1 MTYDVKPGIKPPLD
15 DSFRPAVLCNHAF
28 LTDVE
33 ASGSPVP
40 LTIGIEQADGTRSLY
55 QTHVLPKGHPQAE
68 ANLKYVE
75 RAVKF
80 LLWQRGGH
88 KVYVGG
94 PAEIGEY
101 IKQAYTPTGL
111 RAFDMD
117 LYAGVYEKPF
127 EVVVTAADK
136 VPPAQEASIPLG
148 RHLEGCRVGFDLGAS
163 DCKFSAVVNG
173 TSDFAEAEEVEW
185 NPKAQKDPRYHYHA
199 IMSGLYLAANKLP
212 RVDAIGGSSAGI
224 IINNR
229 VRIASLFRGVEKEK
243 FDEGVGGLFPRIARE
258 WGVPFEVINDGE
270 VTALAGSMSLGVNA
284 ILGIALGSSEAG
296 GYVNRD
302 GNVTK
307 WLDEL
312 AFAPID
318 YAADA
323 PQDDWSKDIGC
334 GANYLS
340 QQAVFRLAPAVGI
353 AIDKGLSDVKRLAF
367 VQEQLAKG
375 SEQARLIFETIGVY
389 LGYAV
394 AHYADYYDL
403 SHVLILGRVTS
414 GECGDIVMARCQEVL
429 KTEFPE
435 LAKVISVN
443 LPDEKARRVGQSVAA
458 ASLPAL

>member
-1 MTYDVKPGIKPPLD
+1 MIYDVKPGIKPPLD
-15 DSFRPAVLCNHAF
+15 DTFRPAVLCDHAF
-28 LTDVE
+28 LADVE
-33 ASGSPVP
+33 SSGRPVP
-40 LTIGIEQADGTRSLY
+40 LTLGIEQADGTRSLY
-55 QTHVLPKGHPQAE
+55 HTHVLPKGHPKAE

-94 PAEIGEY
+94 PTEIGEY
-101 IKQAYTPTGL
+101 IKQAYTPTGA

-117 LYAGVYEKPF
+117 LWAGVYEKPF
-127 EVVVTAADK
+127 EVVVTTADA
-136 VPPAQEASIPLG
+136 VPPAREASIPLG
-148 RHLEGCRVGFDLGAS
+148 RHLEGYRIGFDLGAS
-163 DCKFSAVVNG
+163 DRKFSAVVDG
-173 TSDFAEAEEVEW
+173 KSVFSGEVQW
-185 NPKAQKDPRYHYHA
+185 DPRDRKDPRYHYHE
-199 IMSGLYLAANKLP
+199 IMSGLYLAAGELP

-224 IINNR
+224 VINNR
-229 VRIASLFRGVEKEK
+229 VRIASLFRGVLPEK
-243 FDEGVGGLFPRIARE
+243 FDEGVGGLFPRIAKE

-318 YAADA
+318 YAANA
-323 PQDDWSKDIGC
+323 PEDEWSKDIGC

-340 QQAVFRLAPAVGI
+340 QQAVFRLAPAAGI
-353 AIDKGLSDVKRLAF
+353 AIDESLSLANRLAF

-375 SEQARLIFETIGVY
+375 REQARLIFETIGVY

-458 ASLPAL
+458 ASLPAVE

>member
-1 MTYDVKPGIKPPLD
+1 MSYDVKPGVTPPLD
-15 DSFRPAVLCNHAF
+15 DNFRPAVLWNHAF
-28 LTDVE
+28 LVEVE

-40 LTIGIEQADGTRSLY
+40 LTLGVEQADGTRSLY
-55 QTHVLPKGHPQAE
+55 QTQVLPNGHPKAE

-80 LLWQRGGH
+80 LLWQRGGY

-101 IKQAYTPTGL
+101 VKQAYTPKGI
-111 RAFDMD
+111 RAFDME
-117 LYAGVYEKPF
+117 LWGGVYEKPF

-136 VPPAQEASIPLG
+136 VPPAREASIPLG
-148 RHLEGCRVGFDLGAS
+148 RHLEGCRIGFDLGAS
-163 DCKFSAVVNG
+163 DRKFSAVVDG
-173 TSDFAEAEEVEW
+173 EPIFSEEVKW
-185 NPKAQKDPRYHYHA
+185 DPRPQKDPAYHYHE
-199 IMSGLYLAANKLP
+199 IMAGLYLAANELP

-224 IINNR
+224 VINNR
-229 VRIASLFRGVEKEK
+229 VRIASLFRGVLPEK
-243 FDEGVGGLFPRIARE
+243 FDQGVGGLFPRIAKE

-296 GYVNRD
+296 GYVNRE

-307 WLDEL
+307 WLDEM

-318 YAADA
+318 YAPNA
-323 PQDDWSKDIGC
+323 PQDEWSKDFGC

-340 QQAVFRLAPAVGI
+340 QQAVFRLAPAAGI
-353 AIDKGLSDVKRLAF
+353 AIDEKLSLADRLEY
-367 VQEQLAKG
+367 VQEQMVG
-375 SEQARLIFETIGVY
+375 GNERARLIFETIGVY

-414 GECGDIVMARCQEVL
+414 GECGDIVIARCQEVL

-435 LAKVISVN
+435 LAKVVSVN

-458 ASLPAL
+458 ASLPALK